1 MRIVSNKY
9 FVLIVFLF
17 GSMGIVAQGPS
28 GPNPPPPPG
37 EILPIDDNL
46 YVLLGGALL
55 LGVYVIYKNKLK
67 TKTPM

>member
-28 GPNPPPPPG
+28 GPKFPPPPG